1 MASAPK
7 GRLGY
12 TEGTTPD
19 MKFAVPKHV
28 EPLRQ
33 KVLEFVETKVYA
45 LERELERLGKHGGG
59 MGVGGLKEGTSEAAR
74 ALKKLQDEA
83 KAAGLWALGHP
94 KEIGGGN
101 MPFMDYIYVNEVQ
114 GRSELAQTAL
124 GTHSLQDSLMLYR
137 HGSAELKAK
146 YLERLV
152 SAEIYPSFAMTE
164 PDVPSSDPTQLQTY
178 ARLEGNEWV
187 INGRKWWTSN
197 AMNAEYTS
205 VFVRTEFDENVPAH
219 ASFSVILVP
228 TSTKGYNI
236 QRSVHVLGA
245 HGGDHSEV
253 VYDNVRVP
261 ASNIIGKRG
270 QGFMIAQ
277 ERLGPGRI
285 FHCMRWIGQM
295 QRAFDLMCER
305 LAERKV
311 RGGGYLGDV
320 GLMQEHI
327 FDSYCDI
334 QAHRLLTLSA
344 AEKMDAGDYA
354 RVELA
359 AAKAWGAR
367 ALCRVMDRAVQ
378 VFGAKGLTEDT
389 PLSGMYRMARASRFY
404 DGPDETHISSVGRL
418 IMREYKSGKRY
429 DFSAS
434 KAVEK
439 PFDFVKDYK

>member
-1 MASAPK
+1 MATAPK
-7 GRLGY
+7 GRLGRQAG
-12 TEGTTPD
+12 ENSD
-19 MKFAVPKHV
+19 FKFAVPKHV
-28 EPLRQ
+28 EELRN

-45 LERELERLGKHGGG
+45 LERELENSGKHGGG
-59 MGVGGLKEGTSEAAR
+59 MGMGGLKDSSTEGAR

-83 KAAGLWALGHP
+83 KRQGLWALGHP
-94 KEIGGGN
+94 KQIGGGN

-114 GRSELAQTAL
+114 GRSELAQSAL

-137 HGSAELKAK
+137 HGSEDLKAK
-146 YLERLV
+146 YLNRLV
-152 SAEIYPSFAMTE
+152 QAEIYPSFAMTE

-178 ARLEGNEWV
+178 AKLEGDEWV

-205 VFVRTEFDENVPAH
+205 VFVRTEMGDDVPPH
-219 ASFSVILVP
+219 AAFSIILVP
-228 TSTKGYNI
+228 TSTPGYNI
-236 QRSVHVLGA
+236 QRTVHVLGA
-245 HGGDHSEV
+245 LGGDHSEV

-261 ASNIIGKRG
+261 AGNIIGKRG
-270 QGFMIAQ
+270 QGFLIAQ

-285 FHCMRWIGQM
+285 FHCMRWIGQS

-305 LAERKV
+305 LVERKV
-311 RGGGYLGDV
+311 RGGGQLADV
-320 GLMQEHI
+320 QLMQEHV

-334 QAHRLLTLSA
+334 QALRLLTLAA
-344 AEKMDAGDYA
+344 AEKMDSGDYA

-367 ALCRVMDRAVQ
+367 ALCRIMDRAVQ

-389 PLSGMYRMARASRFY
+389 PLSAMYRMARAARFY

-418 IMREYKSGKRY
+418 IVREYKAGRRY

-434 KAVEK
+434 KAVSK
-439 PFDFVKDYK
+439 PSYVKKDYK